1 MAAPVFSKTL
11 KRIQSEFRMMHS
23 FLINDPLVK
32 ETLFTSNS
40 RLFTVL
46 RTTNLFFSFVVF
58 IPIIASFWN
67 FNLPSFLGY
76 ILCAF
81 VVYLT
86 WIFELVTKSIILEE
100 IRTFTI
106 VQVSLHSVFGIW
118 LGFYGKFHIY
128 DFILHLTGGMW
139 LVFLIYP
146 IVIGIELL
154 STDSK
159 NPFFYFK
166 IVIIT
171 LVAVTA
177 LGAFWEIGEFVS
189 DLIFRN
195 YPGYRLAQEDSLF
208 DTMTDIL
215 ANLIGTIA
223 GMEIFWTTLKKL
235 NKYRDMDLLFQRMGR
250 ALKDYINNMKK

>member
-23 FLINDPLVK
+23 FLINDPLVR

-100 IRTFTI
+100 IRTLTI

-146 IVIGIELL
+146 IVIGIE
-154 STDSK
+154 
-159 NPFFYFK
+159 
-166 IVIIT
+166 
-171 LVAVTA
+171 
-177 LGAFWEIGEFVS
+177 
-189 DLIFRN
+189 
-195 YPGYRLAQEDSLF
+195 
-208 DTMTDIL
+208 
-215 ANLIGTIA
+215 
-223 GMEIFWTTLKKL
+223 
-235 NKYRDMDLLFQRMGR
+235 
-250 ALKDYINNMKK
+250 